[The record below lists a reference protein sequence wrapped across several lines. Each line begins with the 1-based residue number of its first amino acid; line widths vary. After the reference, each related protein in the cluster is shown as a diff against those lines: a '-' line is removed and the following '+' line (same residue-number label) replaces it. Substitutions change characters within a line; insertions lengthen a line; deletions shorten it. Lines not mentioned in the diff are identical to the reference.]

1 MYTCSSKTTTPC
13 VGLAVIKAAERN
25 APALLQQTKAVA
37 NKFMQAFGRC
47 HRIYDS
53 AGLLSNMA
61 LTELGMAGHC
71 SHKVYTCT
79 CA

>member
-1 MYTCSSKTTTPC
+1 M
-13 VGLAVIKAAERN
+13 N
-25 APALLQQTKAVA
+25 AHQQTEAVA

-71 SHKVYTCT
+71 SHKVHVHVHDMFFYTLT
-79 CA
+79 NSAF